1 MQTGPQRGGVRPLA
15 ALVTAGVALVTGCNP
30 PGLEA
35 KVAPG
40 ATRLSY
46 PVPAGYRVSS
56 PRAGDRAGRRIILV
70 HGTPGAADGWLD
82 YLTDVPPGS
91 EYVAVD
97 RPGFGESGP
106 DGAIVSL
113 REQAAALVPL
123 LVERDG
129 RWPVLVGHSLGA
141 PIVARLAVD
150 QPSKVGALVLLAG
163 SLDPAQERIHWAQP
177 VGEWPGIR
185 SMLPRAL
192 RNANRELMAL
202 KPELEALEPRLAA
215 IRCPIEIVHGR
226 KDGLVPYANV
236 PFMQTRFT
244 SAPLNVVTLP
254 EADHFIVWNQVA
266 TVRAAIAGA
275 AEAGVGRC

>member
-1 MQTGPQRGGVRPLA
+1 MPTGPQRGGVRRLA

-30 PGLEA
+30 PGPQA
-35 KVAPG
+35 KVATE

-46 PVPAGYRVSS
+46 PAPAGYRVSYL
-56 PRAGDRAGRRIILV
+56 RAGDPTGRRIILV

-82 YLTDVPPGS
+82 YLTNVPPGF
-91 EYVAVD
+91 EHIAVD

-113 REQAAALVPL
+113 PEQAAALAPL
-123 LVERDG
+123 LVERGG

-141 PIVARLAVD
+141 PIVAQLAAD
-150 QPSKVGALVLLAG
+150 QPGKVGALVMLAG
-163 SLDPAQERIHWAQP
+163 SLDPGQERIHWAQP
-177 VGEWPGIR
+177 LGEWPGIR

-215 IRCPIEIVHGR
+215 IRCPVEIVHGR

-236 PFMQTRFT
+236 PFMQARFT
-244 SAPLNVVTLP
+244 SAPLKVVTLP

-266 TVRAAIAGA
+266 IVRAAIVRA
-275 AEAGVGRC
+275 AEAGAGRC

>member
-1 MQTGPQRGGVRPLA
+1 MQSGPQRGGLRPLA
-15 ALVTAGVALVTGCNP
+15 AMLTAAIALITGCNP
-30 PGLEA
+30 PGPQA
-35 KVAPG
+35 QAAPE

-46 PVPAGYRVSS
+46 AVPAGYRISYL
-56 PRAGDRAGRRIILV
+56 RAGDPAGRRIIVV
-70 HGTPGAADGWLD
+70 HGTPGAAEGWLD
-82 YLTDVPPGS
+82 YLTNVPPGF
-91 EYVAVD
+91 EHIAVD

-141 PIVARLAVD
+141 PIVAQLAAD
-150 QPSKVGALVLLAG
+150 QPQKVGALVLLAG
-163 SLDPAQERIHWAQP
+163 SLDPGQERIHWAQP

-202 KPELEALEPRLAA
+202 KPELETLAPRLAA
-215 IRCPIEIVHGR
+215 IRCPVEIVHGR
-226 KDGLVPYANV
+226 RDGLVPYANV
-236 PFMQTRFT
+236 PFMQARLTKT
-244 SAPLNVVTLP
+244 PLNVVSLP

-266 TVRAAIAGA
+266 TVRAAIARAAKAGA
-275 AEAGVGRC
+275 GRC